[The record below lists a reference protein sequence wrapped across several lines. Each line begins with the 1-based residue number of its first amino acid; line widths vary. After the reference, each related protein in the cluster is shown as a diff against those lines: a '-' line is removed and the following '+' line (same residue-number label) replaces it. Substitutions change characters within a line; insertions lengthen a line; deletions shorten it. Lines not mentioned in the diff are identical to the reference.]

1 MNELLNEWSSAN
13 FDDFWSKYGRE
24 DNPDQWRKYLKLIYY
39 YEYIG
44 ILVKEGLVDPKLI
57 YEFDIT
63 PIRLWEKYEPIVI
76 GCRERFEAPPKGM
89 LAEWFE
95 DLFYVLKDILV
106 KDRRN
111 LASRLAR
118 RKMMQETLREKEAGS
133 TTT

>member
-1 MNELLNEWSSAN
+1 
-13 FDDFWSKYGRE
+13 
-24 DNPDQWRKYLKLIYY
+24 
-39 YEYIG
+39 
-44 ILVKEGLVDPKLI
+44 
-57 YEFDIT
+57 
-63 PIRLWEKYEPIVI
+63 
-76 GCRERFEAPPKGM
+76 M